1 MELYAGFAERSIRRA
16 SENLKDHKTDLSFG
30 QSHQQFPQMPWL
42 RAVSCRQSP

>member
-1 MELYAGFAERSIRRA
+1 MEPYAGFAERSIRRA
-16 SENLKDHKTDLSFG
+16 SENLKGYKTGVSIG